1 MFMYFVY
8 KKLFFIENF
17 LVIKY
22 VKIRKGWIDFYFKL
36 CVYEYF
42 WRFFILN
49 IFKGFLYCV
58 SLYIVYFGILC
69 NNKICYNVFGNLIL

>member
-1 MFMYFVY
+1 MYFVY
-8 KKLFFIENF
+8 KKLFFIEIF

-36 CVYEYF
+36 CVYEK
-42 WRFFILN
+42 
-49 IFKGFLYCV
+49 IFKVILYCV

-69 NNKICYNVFGNLIL
+69 NN

>member
-8 KKLFFIENF
+8 KKLFFIESF

-36 CVYEYF
+36 CVYENF
-42 WRFFILN
+42 
-49 IFKGFLYCV
+49 FKGFLYCV
-58 SLYIVYFGILC
+58 SLYMVYFGILC
-69 NNKICYNVFGNLIL
+69 SN